1 MPVDEVVPGDVV
13 LLRAGDTVPGDCLLL
28 ESKDLFVDE
37 ATLTGETYPVEKI
50 CGVLPTD
57 IPLARRTN
65 SLFLGTH
72 VVSGN
77 STAVVVHIGSDTE
90 FGKVSGRL
98 QLRPPETEFERG
110 IRQFGYLLLEVTVVL
125 VVAIFAVNVYL
136 ARPVLEAFLFSL
148 ALVDQPDFHQSVVDR
163 AVDRHILA
171 RERIALM
178 SIDISTIHLTISRI
192 I

>member
-1 MPVDEVVPGDVV
+1 MCGVNGSQASVPVDEVVPGDVV

-37 ATLTGETYPVEKI
+37 ATLTGETYPVEKV
-50 CGVLPTD
+50 CGVLPAD
-57 IPLARRTN
+57 IPLGQRTN

-77 STAVVVHIGSDTE
+77 STALVVHIGSDTE

-98 QLRPPETEFERG
+98 KLRPPETEFERG

-125 VVAIFAVNVYL
+125 VVAIFASTCIWPGPCSKPSCSL
-136 ARPVLEAFLFSL
+136 SLSQSALPRSCCRPSSA
-148 ALVDQPDFHQSVVDR
+148 
-163 AVDRHILA
+163 
-171 RERIALM
+171 
-178 SIDISTIHLTISRI
+178 SI
-192 I
+192 